1 MAKIQIPNQF
11 IPGFEN
17 LFNLSEDDF
26 LKLIQEL
33 NLIPI
38 GIGPKKFVEI
48 LVSKF
53 ESSQIISISSTIFSL
68 GNILNTLELPI
79 EEFASEL
86 TNSYSDI
93 KELKLN
99 VHDKKHLENRVL
111 LVLKNIGSLKL
122 TFKALSLLR
131 ENNQNLTES
140 HIITD
145 IRLVFQ
151 EQIENRERHAV
162 IIHKLKLEFR
172 KDNENKEFF
181 LALDNNDLVK
191 LKRQIERALEKEEL
205 IKQDYQNTISFI
217 DISE

>member
-1 MAKIQIPNQF
+1 M
-11 IPGFEN
+11 
-17 LFNLSEDDF
+17 
-26 LKLIQEL
+26 
-33 NLIPI
+33 
-38 GIGPKKFVEI
+38 
-48 LVSKF
+48 VSKF